1 MIYMVIRRYTEGLF
15 AFITYYVDRYF
26 HIDKFRLGVVVVVL
40 VNRSCLLNEVIIG
53 KPFWHCICIFY
64 NKSV

>member
-1 MIYMVIRRYTEGLF
+1 MIDMVIRRYTEGLV
-15 AFITYYVDRYF
+15 AFITYDFDRYF

-40 VNRSCLLNEVIIG
+40 VNGSGLLNEVIIG
-53 KPFWHCICIFY
+53 KSFWHCIYIFY